1 MSFTIYYSR
10 VGRYSFRGERNMS
23 KTDEL
28 KKQIG
33 LFIPRSDW
41 KLLTVY
47 SVKTGIPMSR
57 LILNWIEPE
66 LKKLRERNET
76 F

>member
-1 MSFTIYYSR
+1 MP
-10 VGRYSFRGERNMS
+10 

-41 KLLTVY
+41 KLLTIY